1 MGQEH
6 FIGVFCYAGMP
17 YDEAEANLRL
27 FAREVM
33 PELKRVGVATRAAAA
48 S

>member
-1 MGQEH
+1 
-6 FIGVFCYAGMP
+6 VFSYAGMP
-17 YDEAEANLRL
+17 LDEADRSMKL

-33 PELKRVGVATRAAAA
+33 PELKKLPPP